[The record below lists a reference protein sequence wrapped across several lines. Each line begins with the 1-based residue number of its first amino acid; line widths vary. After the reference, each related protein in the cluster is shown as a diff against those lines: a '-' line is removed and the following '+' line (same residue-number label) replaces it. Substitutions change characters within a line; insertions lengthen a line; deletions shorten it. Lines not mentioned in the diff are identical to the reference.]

1 MELHMDP
8 HLYYGAWNLLAYQFG
23 WATRVGLN
31 TVGTYPLA
39 YSSVGYVCSPQR
51 VLGTMEQALL
61 QPLMAMDLLLQGKLL
76 AMGLAPDL
84 AMTLE

>member
-8 HLYYGAWNLLAYQFG
+8 HLYYGAWNLLAYQSG

-39 YSSVGYVCSPQR
+39 SCSAGYVLSPQR
-51 VLGTMEQALL
+51 VWGTMEQALL
-61 QPLMAMDLLLQGKLL
+61 QPLMAMCFCRVNYSLWGWLLIRL
-76 AMGLAPDL
+76 
-84 AMTLE
+84 